1 MMNDELSAYE
11 KFQQRYEEE
20 RIPWDDTLPP
30 PEIIDLTINL
40 KPGRALDLGCGY
52 GRAAIYL
59 ARQGWS
65 VEAID
70 FIPQA
75 IERAKNYAA
84 EAGVSDQIDFHVA
97 SAADLDFLN
106 PPFDLAIDIGCM
118 HSFSEEMLKSYRTEL
133 VRLLESGAIY
143 TLFAHLRREESDPGE
158 DPRGINEED
167 IYSLLAPYFELQ
179 RVEYGLTQV
188 EDKPPWPSGWFWFR
202 RASKTSPHELG

>member
-20 RIPWDDTLPP
+20 RIPWDDPLPP
-30 PEIIDLTINL
+30 PEIIDLANNL

-59 ARQGWS
+59 ARQGWL

-75 IERAKNYAA
+75 IERAKINAA
-84 EAGVSDQIDFHVA
+84 KAGVSDQINFHEA
-97 SAADLDFLN
+97 SAADMDFLN

-118 HSFSEEMLKSYRTEL
+118 HSFSGEMLKSYRSGL
-133 VRLLESGAIY
+133 VRLLGPGAIY
-143 TLFAHLRREESDPGE
+143 TLFAHLRREESDHDE
-158 DPRGINEED
+158 ETRGIGEED
-167 IYSLLAPYFELQ
+167 IYRLFAPHFELKG
-179 RVEYGLTQV
+179 VEYGLTQV

-202 RASKTSPHELG
+202 RALKTSPYDLS